1 MSKGKLIF
9 KLVFVAI
16 FMIAIIYLR
25 FTGAVNRSE
34 ENIVNQTE
42 VENTV
47 ENTIENKEENSL
59 GKINPIVEV
68 SSKEE
73 MEEKLGFEVPM
84 LSKDVEKYI
93 VIIDADRKPYHG
105 RIIYSDNNVFEIEKT
120 EEKDVSGIYGSEF
133 KSKDSYNGI
142 DAEKYTFENT
152 EYVIWQKDGFSYSY
166 SSEKGLAL
174 SELMSLIK

>member
-9 KLVFVAI
+9 KLVFVAL

-25 FTGAVNRSE
+25 FTGAVNKQE

-42 VENTV
+42 V

-59 GKINPIVEV
+59 GRINPIVEV

-93 VIIDADRKPYHG
+93 VIIDADKKPYHG

-120 EEKDVSGIYGSEF
+120 EEKDISGIYGSEF

>member
-25 FTGAVNRSE
+25 FTGAVNKQD
-34 ENIVNQTE
+34 ENTVNQTE
-42 VENTV
+42 IENTV
-47 ENTIENKEENSL
+47 ENTSENNL
-59 GKINPIVEV
+59 GRINPIVEV

-84 LSKDVEKYI
+84 LTKDVEKYI

-120 EEKDVSGIYGSEF
+120 EEKDISGIYGSEF
-133 KSKDSYNGI
+133 KSKDLYNGI
-142 DAEKYTFENT
+142 EAEKYTFENT

-166 SSEKGLAL
+166 SSENGLAL
-174 SELMSLIK
+174 SELKSLIK

>member
-25 FTGAVNRSE
+25 FTGAVNKQD
-34 ENIVNQTE
+34 ENTVNQTE
-42 VENTV
+42 IENTV
-47 ENTIENKEENSL
+47 KNTSENSL
-59 GKINPIVEV
+59 GRINPIVEV

-84 LSKDVEKYI
+84 LDKDVEKYI

-120 EEKDVSGIYGSEF
+120 EEKDISGIYGSEF
-133 KSKDSYNGI
+133 KSKDLYNGI
-142 DAEKYTFENT
+142 EAEKYTFENT

-166 SSEKGLAL
+166 SSENGLAL
-174 SELMSLIK
+174 SELKSLIK

>member
-9 KLVFVAI
+9 KLVFVI
-16 FMIAIIYLR
+16 VFMIAIICLR
-25 FTGAVNRSE
+25 FAGTNTKE
-34 ENIVNQTE
+34 ENTVNQTE

-47 ENTIENKEENSL
+47 ENTIENGL
-59 GKINPIVEV
+59 GRINPIVEV

-84 LSKDVEKYI
+84 LTKEVEKYI

-105 RIIYSDNNVFEIEKT
+105 RIIYSDGNTFEIEKT
-120 EEKDVSGIYGSEF
+120 DEKDISGIYGSEF
-133 KSKDSYNGI
+133 KSKNLYNGI
-142 DAEKYTFENT
+142 DAEKYTYENT

-166 SSEKGLAL
+166 STENGLAL

>member
-25 FTGAVNRSE
+25 FTGAVNKQD
-34 ENIVNQTE
+34 ENTVNQTE
-42 VENTV
+42 IENTV
-47 ENTIENKEENSL
+47 ENISENSL
-59 GKINPIVEV
+59 GRINPIVEV

-84 LSKDVEKYI
+84 LTKDVEKYI

-105 RIIYSDNNVFEIEKT
+105 RIIYSDNSVFEIEKT
-120 EEKDVSGIYGSEF
+120 EEKDISGIYGSEF
-133 KSKDSYNGI
+133 KSKDLYNGI
-142 DAEKYTFENT
+142 EAEKYTFENT

-174 SELMSLIK
+174 SELRSLIK

>member
-25 FTGAVNRSE
+25 FTGAVNKQD
-34 ENIVNQTE
+34 ENTVNQTE
-42 VENTV
+42 IENIVENTS
-47 ENTIENKEENSL
+47 ENNL
-59 GKINPIVEV
+59 GRINPIVEV

-84 LSKDVEKYI
+84 LTKDVEKYI

-120 EEKDVSGIYGSEF
+120 EEKDISGIYGSEL
-133 KSKDSYNGI
+133 KSKD
-142 DAEKYTFENT
+142 
-152 EYVIWQKDGFSYSY
+152 
-166 SSEKGLAL
+166 
-174 SELMSLIK
+174 

>member
-47 ENTIENKEENSL
+47 ENTIENSL
-59 GKINPIVEV
+59 GRINPIVEV

-120 EEKDVSGIYGSEF
+120 EEKDISGIYGSEF